1 MQFTRKM
8 IAAAAAL
15 ALTVTT
21 TSRPA
26 RAQTQDKRLV
36 FSTFQG
42 GDRNDDA
49 QAVAV
54 DAAGNIYVAGETE
67 SRDFKADPVGG
78 KPLTSAVFKAYVTRF
93 KQGGTEVVWRKL
105 IGGSSNTVLH
115 AMALDAEGN
124 VYVAGT
130 SGARDL
136 PMVRPVQGKQTGLNI
151 AFLMKFTPAGELAF
165 STFFGGDRNEE
176 GLAVAVDSQGNIYLA
191 GRASSTNL
199 PVKNAMQ
206 PKMAGGGQDAFIA
219 KYTRDYQL
227 AYATYFG
234 GADGTDNIY
243 AIAVGPDDSLYVT
256 GDAMSPGRATPD
268 AYIRT
273 HQSYSSFLA
282 KITPD
287 GDAVSYF
294 TYVGWKGGY
303 TSARALA
310 VDAQGRAHV
319 AGYTSSTQLPVTPNA
334 IQPVFAGGNR
344 DAFLLRMNADGTAAE
359 HLTYLG
365 GSAKGTSDPDET
377 ATSVK
382 IDSHGHVYV
391 SGETNSPDFPGR
403 RMVQPVHG
411 GAQDAYLMRIDLD
424 SSQIIYSTFWGG
436 QKKDAALAVAL
447 GPGEAAT
454 VVGESYSDDLPLA
467 GAVQTRLGSL
477 NDAFVAQ
484 ICDPW
489 LGAIPPAAA
498 FTYSAGGADQ
508 PPPQTVEVFSG
519 CTGPFDAVTEV
530 VVSDQPWLKAEASR
544 AAVPMNLKLTAETG
558 GLAPGEYKAVVRVT
572 VQEAFYRT
580 LEIPVTLT
588 VLEPPP
594 VIE

>member
-1 MQFTRKM
+1 MNFTRKM
-8 IAAAAAL
+8 IGAAML
-15 ALTVTT
+15 ALTAATAAL
-21 TSRPA
+21 PA
-26 RAQTQDKRLV
+26 AQAEPRDKRLV

-54 DAAGNIYVAGETE
+54 DAAGNIYVTGETE

-78 KPLTSAVFKAYVTRF
+78 KPLTSAVFKAYVTKF
-93 KQGGTEVVWRKL
+93 APGGKEVIWRKL
-105 IGGSSNTVLH
+105 VGGSSNTVLH
-115 AMALDAEGN
+115 AIALDADGN
-124 VYVAGT
+124 VFVAGT

-136 PMVRPVQGKQTGLNI
+136 PMVKAVQSRQTGLNI
-151 AFLMKFTPAGELAF
+151 AFLMKFTPDGELAF

-176 GLAVAVDSQGNIYLA
+176 GLAVAVDSQGSIYLA
-191 GRASSTNL
+191 GRASSSDL
-199 PVKNAMQ
+199 PVKNAIQ

-234 GADGTDNIY
+234 GASGTDNIH

-256 GDAMSPGRATPD
+256 GESMSPGLATAD
-268 AYIRT
+268 AYLPT
-273 HQSYSSFLA
+273 PQSYSSFLA
-282 KITPD
+282 KITPA

-294 TYVGWKGGY
+294 TYIGWRGGY
-303 TSARALA
+303 SSTHALA

-334 IQPVFAGGNR
+334 IQPSFGGGFR
-344 DAFLLRMNADGTAAE
+344 DAFLLRLNAAGTAAE

-365 GSAKGTSDPDET
+365 GSAKGEADPDET
-377 ATSVK
+377 ATSLK
-382 IDSHGHVYV
+382 IDAHGHVYV
-391 SGETNSPDFPGR
+391 SGETSSPDFPGR

-424 SSQIIYSTFWGG
+424 NSQIIYSTFWGG
-436 QKKDAALAVAL
+436 QKKDSALAVAL

-489 LGAIPPAAA
+489 LGADSSAA
-498 FTYSAGGADQ
+498 FSTIAGAAEM
-508 PPPQTVEVFSG
+508 PAPQTLAVFSG
-519 CTGPFDAVTEV
+519 CTQPFDAATE

-544 AAVPMNLKLTAETG
+544 AAVPMNLKLTADTS

-572 VQEAFYRT
+572 VEEAFHKT

-588 VLEPPP
+588 VAEPPP
-594 VIE
+594 SPVE